1 MTNPA
6 PPDKRHPLIA
16 GYCRWRKRRW
26 PAEAPVRQR
35 LACEGQRPGAVV
47 VACADSRADPA
58 ALFDT
63 GPGEIFVL
71 RNVAALVP
79 PPEADGFH
87 HGTSAGLEFAIT
99 RLGVPHLLVLGHT
112 GCGGV
117 SVALDRLDECNRSDF
132 IGPWVALLAEARTR
146 IAARGSLSRP
156 ERQRA
161 LEEEAVRLSVARA
174 RAFPFVQEA
183 EAAGRLTV
191 DGALFD
197 IASGL
202 LYWLDPHT
210 GRFAPIER
218 EADSPALSR

>member
-1 MTNPA
+1 MTNPT
-6 PPDKRHPLIA
+6 PPDKRHPLID
-16 GYCRWRKRRW
+16 GYRRW
-26 PAEAPVRQR
+26 FRAQLPHERRTREV
-35 LACEGQRPGAVV
+35 LAHAGQKPFAVV
-47 VACADSRADPA
+47 VGCADSRADPGA
-58 ALFDT
+58 IFDA

-79 PPEADGFH
+79 PPHADGFH

-99 RLGVPHLLVLGHT
+99 ALGVPHLLILGHT

-117 SVALDRLDECNRSDF
+117 AAALDRLDERDRDGF
-132 IGPWVALLAEARTR
+132 IGPWVALLAEAR
-146 IAARGSLSRP
+146 ARVEAREDLQP
-156 ERQRA
+156 DQRQRA

-197 IASGL
+197 IGSGVL
-202 LYWLDPHT
+202 HWLDQRANAFVPL
-210 GRFAPIER
+210 EK
-218 EADSPALSR
+218 